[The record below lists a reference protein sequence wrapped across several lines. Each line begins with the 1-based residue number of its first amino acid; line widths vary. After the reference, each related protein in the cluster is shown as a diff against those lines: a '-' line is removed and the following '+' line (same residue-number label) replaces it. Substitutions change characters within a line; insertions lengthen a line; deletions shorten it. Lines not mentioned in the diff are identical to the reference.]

1 MTSKKSSSFKS
12 ILRRAFALTLAFVLF
27 ASLAGCG
34 SSNGNDTG
42 NDADS
47 NIVTDKNTDPVS
59 DTEADTVSA
68 SSDSM
73 QSDSAGAKAEDF
85 TVIPDKASTLKL
97 VEKETEAFTIQ
108 IPEGW
113 EMLQGWDGEKML
125 MIRVYDPETPVN
137 QIFYA
142 TDMVPFLK
150 SEDSVAPYAATGWTL
165 FSEAPILD
173 PPTNETL
180 FKQIPKLRTY
190 YSDVIKM
197 EAAVE
202 MIPEIYDFE
211 LLETLSANS
220 ALGDSSLDDSIIYGT
235 FKNADGSTE
244 GEGIGFASIVD
255 LYGVIDSP
263 LYGVDMSYYNVYSFT
278 AITGAKDEFVNY
290 QDILC
295 RSFASLKL
303 KQEFIDKMINNSE
316 ENFRNYQ
323 QINNEITQSYYAYN
337 DAWLARSQSADI
349 ARQKMSD
356 ATLGYE
362 RVYNEDTGEIY
373 KAYNGFT
380 DDFPDSVYKPITDDM
395 YSMGWSG
402 YIEK

>member
-47 NIVTDKNTDPVS
+47 NIVTDNNTEPVSDTHS

-73 QSDSAGAKAEDF
+73 QSDSTGAKAEDF

-97 VEKETEAFTIQ
+97 IDKETEAFTIQ

-150 SEDSVAPYAATGWTL
+150 NEDSVAPYAATGWTL
-165 FSEAPILD
+165 FSEAPIRR
-173 PPTNETL
+173 
-180 FKQIPKLRTY
+180 RTRRC
-190 YSDVIKM
+190 SNRS
-197 EAAVE
+197 
-202 MIPEIYDFE
+202 P
-211 LLETLSANS
+211 NS
-220 ALGDSSLDDSIIYGT
+220 AHTIPTSL
-235 FKNADGSTE
+235 
-244 GEGIGFASIVD
+244 
-255 LYGVIDSP
+255 
-263 LYGVDMSYYNVYSFT
+263 
-278 AITGAKDEFVNY
+278 
-290 QDILC
+290 
-295 RSFASLKL
+295 R
-303 KQEFIDKMINNSE
+303 
-316 ENFRNYQ
+316 
-323 QINNEITQSYYAYN
+323 
-337 DAWLARSQSADI
+337 W
-349 ARQKMSD
+349 
-356 ATLGYE
+356 
-362 RVYNEDTGEIY
+362 
-373 KAYNGFT
+373 
-380 DDFPDSVYKPITDDM
+380 KPP
-395 YSMGWSG
+395 SR
-402 YIEK
+402 